1 MFMNTLQEIPQQ
13 ELQEFKLKVGKWLE
27 LDEKISTLEKQTRE
41 LKKLRN
47 KQLEPEITSF
57 MVKFNIN
64 DLNTNSGKLKCN
76 ARNIKKPI
84 NKVNIRENLSKIIT
98 DMNRVDQAIDLIWSN
113 REVVTTYK
121 LTKPKK

>member
-1 MFMNTLQEIPQQ
+1 MFMNTLQEIPPQ
-13 ELQEFKLKVGKWLE
+13 ELQEFKKRVGKWLE
-27 LDEKISTLEKQTRE
+27 LDEKIALLEKQARE
-41 LKKLRN
+41 LKKIKN
-47 KQLEPEITSF
+47 KQLEPEITTF
-57 MVKFNIN
+57 MRKFNIN
-64 DLNTNSGKLKCN
+64 DLNTGSGKLRCN
-76 ARNIKKPI
+76 ERNTKKPI

>member
-1 MFMNTLQEIPQQ
+1 MNTLQEIPQQ
-13 ELQEFKLKVGKWLE
+13 ELQEFKIKVGKWLE
-27 LDEKISTLEKQTRE
+27 LDEKISLLEKQTRE

-47 KQLEPEITSF
+47 KQLEPDITSF

-76 ARNIKKPI
+76 ARNTKKPI
-84 NKVNIRENLSKIIT
+84 NKINIRENLSKVIS
-98 DMNRVDQAIDLIWSN
+98 DSARVDQAIDLIWSN

>member
-1 MFMNTLQEIPQQ
+1 MNTLQEIPQQ
-13 ELQEFKLKVGKWLE
+13 ELQEFKIKVGKWLE
-27 LDEKISTLEKQTRE
+27 LDEKISLLEKQTRE

-47 KQLEPEITSF
+47 KQLEPDITNF

-64 DLNTNSGKLKCN
+64 DLNTNSGKLRCN
-76 ARNIKKPI
+76 ARNTKKPI
-84 NKVNIRENLSKIIT
+84 NKINIRENLSKIIS
-98 DMNRVDQAIDLIWSN
+98 DSARVDQAIDLIWSN

>member
-1 MFMNTLQEIPQQ
+1 MNTLQEIPQQ
-13 ELQEFKLKVGKWLE
+13 ELQEFKIKVGKWLE
-27 LDEKISTLEKQTRE
+27 LDEKITLLEKQTRE

-47 KQLEPEITSF
+47 KQLEPDITSF

-76 ARNIKKPI
+76 ARNTKKPI
-84 NKVNIRENLSKIIT
+84 NKINIRENLSKIIS
-98 DMNRVDQAIDLIWSN
+98 DSARVDQAIDLIWSN

>member
-1 MFMNTLQEIPQQ
+1 MNTLQEIPQQ
-13 ELQEFKLKVGKWLE
+13 ELQEFKIKVGKWLE
-27 LDEKISTLEKQTRE
+27 LDEKITLLEKQTRE

-47 KQLEPEITSF
+47 KQLEPDITSF

-76 ARNIKKPI
+76 ARNTKKPI
-84 NKVNIRENLSKIIT
+84 NKINIRENLSKVIS
-98 DMNRVDQAIDLIWSN
+98 DSARVDQAIDLIWSN